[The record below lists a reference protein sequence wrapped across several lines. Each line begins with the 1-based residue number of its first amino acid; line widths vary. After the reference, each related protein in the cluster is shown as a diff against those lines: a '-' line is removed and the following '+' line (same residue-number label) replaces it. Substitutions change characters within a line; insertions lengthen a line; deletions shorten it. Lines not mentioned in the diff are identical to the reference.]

1 QRVDADD
8 FEALEVELLQVRG
21 ARLHHYLVLVVV
33 LQPVG
38 VLAVAA
44 IGGPAAWLD
53 ESGVPR
59 RGTERA
65 QRGGGVE
72 RARAHPHVVG
82 REDQAALRAPV
93 SVERED
99 HVLEACGRVPVHRAG
114 PWRMAPRASMGCN
127 QCWLF
132 VRSY

>member
-1 QRVDADD
+1 
-8 FEALEVELLQVRG
+8 
-21 ARLHHYLVLVVV
+21 

-38 VLAVAA
+38 ILAVAA
-44 IGGPAAWLD
+44 VGGAAAGLD
-53 ESGVPR
+53 EGGIPWL
-59 RGTERA
+59 GPERA

-72 RARAHPHVVG
+72 RARAHTHVVG
-82 REDQAALRAPV
+82 LQDQAALRAPV
-93 SVERED
+93 IVERED

-114 PWRMAPRASMGCN
+114 PWRTARNASMGCN